1 MLDRPI
7 QAAGEAVLTRRQLIA
22 TSSAAAVVGVA
33 GLVPIAAV
41 AAVADDPIL
50 SAIGDYRHGW
60 AEFHASD
67 DRMAEVMS
75 HLWKAPYAVLANW
88 TAPAT
93 TRAGAMAALRLAVD
107 EDENGDSPVV
117 GTMMR
122 AALAYLEQ
130 EGAL

>member
-1 MLDRPI
+1 
-7 QAAGEAVLTRRQLIA
+7 
-22 TSSAAAVVGVA
+22 TSSAAAVIGTA
-33 GLVPIAAV
+33 GMAPITAHAAEGKEP
-41 AAVADDPIL
+41 AYRNFGILPDARPSRKDPIL
-50 SAIGDYRHGW
+50 SAIGEYRHGW
-60 AEFHASD
+60 AEFQASD
-67 DRMAEVMS
+67 DGLAEEMS

-93 TRAGAMAALRLAVD
+93 TRAGAMAALRLAID
-107 EDENGDSPVV
+107 EDENGDGPLV